1 MLFSE
6 KPEKS
11 SPVKLSRPSIRCF
24 SLLLIALMVGCA
36 STAPIDETV
45 DPVNEPE
52 PVAQTAGSSSC
63 DCESGAEAVWSDFDR
78 GIQALADREYGV
90 ARIHFENHREGGS
103 AQEVRE
109 AEVGIAFAALMA
121 EVDSL
126 TADSEFPDSL
136 DERAEVM
143 VFALAAVQ
151 ALEGQLES
159 LDAINAALTDDL
171 EKRDEAIKR
180 LRELTLGQQEA
191 AR

>member
-1 MLFSE
+1 M
-6 KPEKS
+6 
-11 SPVKLSRPSIRCF
+11 KLSRPPIRCF
-24 SLLLIALMVGCA
+24 LSLLIALMVGCA
-36 STAPIDETV
+36 SQTPTR
-45 DPVNEPE
+45 E
-52 PVAQTAGSSSC
+52 PVSAAYETETTQQIDGSSPC
-63 DCESGAEAVWSDFDR
+63 DCESGADDVWSDFDR

-90 ARIHFENHREGGS
+90 ARIHFEKHREGGS

-109 AEVGIAFAALMA
+109 AEVGMAFAALMA
-121 EVDSL
+121 E
-126 TADSEFPDSL
+126 ADSITEEAEFADRL

-143 VFALAAVQ
+143 VLALAAVQ

-191 AR
+191 GR

>member
-1 MLFSE
+1 
-6 KPEKS
+6 
-11 SPVKLSRPSIRCF
+11 
-24 SLLLIALMVGCA
+24 
-36 STAPIDETV
+36 
-45 DPVNEPE
+45 
-52 PVAQTAGSSSC
+52 
-63 DCESGAEAVWSDFDR
+63 
-78 GIQALADREYGV
+78 
-90 ARIHFENHREGGS
+90 
-103 AQEVRE
+103 
-109 AEVGIAFAALMA
+109 VGIAFAALMA

-143 VFALAAVQ
+143 VLALAAVQ

>member
-1 MLFSE
+1 M
-6 KPEKS
+6 
-11 SPVKLSRPSIRCF
+11 KLSRPPIRCF
-24 SLLLIALMVGCA
+24 FSLLIVLIVGCA
-36 STAPIDETV
+36 SQTPTE
-45 DPVNEPE
+45 E
-52 PVAQTAGSSSC
+52 PVSAAGDTQSAQQTDGSTSC

-90 ARIHFENHREGGS
+90 ARIHFEKHREGGS

-109 AEVGIAFAALMA
+109 ADVGIAFATLMA
-121 EVDSL
+121 E
-126 TADSEFPDSL
+126 ADSMTEQAEFADRL

-143 VFALAAVQ
+143 VLALAAVQ

-191 AR
+191 GR